1 MDKIK
6 EKFCSRC
13 GYDLTGL
20 DFEGRCPECG
30 GYFSQWSGEGLKD
43 FGPMA
48 KHRRGENVVRIVQ
61 IVVLVFLAVGL
72 IGFGSLYYMWYG
84 EYKPLFFTSVV
95 ALIFLVFAGVT
106 ALSLLKK

>member
-1 MDKIK
+1 MDRIK

-48 KHRRGENVVRIVQ
+48 KHRRGDYVVRIVQ
-61 IVVLVFLAVGL
+61 VVVLVFVAMCLV
-72 IGFGSLYYMWYG
+72 GFGLLQSG
-84 EYKPLFFTSVV
+84 GFKPLILSCVV
-95 ALIFLVFAGVT
+95 ALIFLAFAGVT